1 MSKRLALACVAMSA
15 LIPCD
20 AAAAP
25 KARAAERA
33 MVQAVNEVREDHGL
47 RALSYSRPLASSA
60 GKLAAKLTKL
70 DVLGH
75 SESAPAGSGAWG
87 EALARHRGWRA
98 RIRST
103 VRRWLRSPSHRAV
116 LLGRFRAAGAG
127 IKRGRVGGRLT
138 TVWVL
143 HVRAG

>member
-1 MSKRLALACVAMSA
+1 MAKRLAVACAAMSV

-20 AAAAP
+20 AAAAS

-33 MVQAVNEVREDHGL
+33 MVQAVNEARENHGR
-47 RALSYSRPLASSA
+47 RALSPSQPLARSA
-60 GKLAAKLTKL
+60 GRLAAELVKR

-75 SESAPAGSGAWG
+75 LESAPAGSGVRG

-98 RIRST
+98 RAKST
-103 VRRWLRSPSHRAV
+103 VRRWLSSPSHRAV
-116 LLGRFRAAGAG
+116 ILGPFREVGAG
-127 IKRGRVGGRLT
+127 IERGRSGGRLT

-143 HVRAG
+143 HVRAP